1 MSLVWLITG
10 TSSGMGNDLARTLL
24 QRGEKVIATGHKL
37 AAIEGLKAQ
46 GAQILQLDVTAEQ
59 DNLDAVAAKAVGLY
73 GRIDVI
79 VNNAGYMEIGSVEES
94 TPEEA
99 FKQFN
104 TNVFGPISVTKAF
117 LPYMRKEKSGT
128 IVWMGSAG
136 GWISTYGAGLY
147 CASKSAV
154 RAVAEAMDEEI
165 KPLGLR
171 SLYME
176 PGYFRTS
183 FLQEGNRG
191 SYTSRIKDYET
202 LVSQRY
208 EMLASYSGKQP
219 GDPKKLVQLMID
231 YVKKEGAFKDVG
243 DDYPG
248 GFPVGSD
255 AHDLVKQKLE
265 AQLALMAKWKDV
277 ITGTDL
283 PK

>member
-1 MSLVWLITG
+1 
-10 TSSGMGNDLARTLL
+10 MGNDLARTLL
-24 QRGEKVIATGHKL
+24 QRGEKVIATGRKL
-37 AAIEGLKAQ
+37 AALEGLKAQ

-59 DNLDAVAAKAVGLY
+59 DNLDAVATKAVGLY

-79 VNNAGYMEIGSVEES
+79 VNNAGYMEIGSIEES

-265 AQLALMAKWKDV
+265 AQLALMATWKDV

-283 PK
+283 PT

>member
-1 MSLVWLITG
+1 
-10 TSSGMGNDLARTLL
+10 
-24 QRGEKVIATGHKL
+24 
-37 AAIEGLKAQ
+37 
-46 GAQILQLDVTAEQ
+46 LQLDVTAAQ
-59 DNLDAVAAKAVGLY
+59 DNLNVVAAKAVGLY

-79 VNNAGYMEIGSVEES
+79 VNNAGYMEIGSIEES

-104 TNVFGPISVTKAF
+104 TNVFGPVNVAKAF

-128 IVWMGSAG
+128 IVWMGSAA
-136 GWISTYGAGLY
+136 GWIGVYGAGLY